1 MNWTC
6 KLLAVALAAVVF
18 LSIGLPLHFHAQ
30 STSGPQLGPKGS
42 KPSLE
47 SVGVCHLH
55 PWSESSGSGEPYND
69 ADAYDVYSAII
80 PTVAPNPETNMW
92 FIRIDTLGIRHGSSL
107 SDQAREEW
115 KKARGADTALDDY
128 FKVNAKHWL
137 LQGNFTLPKP
147 YRLVSRDEIRA
158 MFPRTFRGGR
168 FGELWIELSAVG
180 FNANKT
186 TAVVYMVNVCTTED
200 GCAEG
205 QSFVLQKQNGKWKV
219 VTWLPCWIS

>member
-1 MNWTC
+1 
-6 KLLAVALAAVVF
+6 
-18 LSIGLPLHFHAQ
+18 
-30 STSGPQLGPKGS
+30 
-42 KPSLE
+42 
-47 SVGVCHLH
+47 
-55 PWSESSGSGEPYND
+55 
-69 ADAYDVYSAII
+69 
-80 PTVAPNPETNMW
+80 MW